1 MRANLTLQQLKA
13 FTQPLSIDE
22 QAFQGINP
30 RQKEA
35 VRAKLEADIQAFLNA
50 GNAIDRLPEPNWRNE
65 SRKVVAQ
72 FQLESVA

>member
-22 QAFQGINP
+22 QAFQGISP
-30 RQKEA
+30 RRKEA
-35 VRAKLEADIQAFLNA
+35 VRAKLEADIQAFLKA
-50 GNAIDRLPEPNWRNE
+50 GNEIDRLPEPNWRNE
-65 SRKVVAQ
+65 SRKVVAR